1 MFRSSLCRLLVA
13 AATLMLSSAFTPH
26 AMCADAPAGAP
37 PAAAAAAAPSADQ
50 QKAMADAWAAA
61 AKPGPEHEW
70 LAKSFAGDWDAAVK
84 FVGAGGSGES
94 HGAMHCK
101 TILGGRFVQFDY
113 DGNMDTPDGKTT
125 PFKGMG
131 VGAYDNGK
139 KKFVNFWIDEMST
152 GTMVTE
158 GTREGNV
165 LTMDGQ
171 TTEPTSGQ
179 AMKVREVVTVID
191 DTHHKYELYMTGP
204 DGTLGKVMEI
214 VYTKK
219 G

>member
-1 MFRSSLCRLLVA
+1 MSRSSLRRLF
-13 AATLMLSSAFTPH
+13 AATAMLVSSAALTPR
-26 AMCADAPAGAP
+26 AIAADAPA
-37 PAAAAAAAPSADQ
+37 AAAAPAAAPSADQ

-84 FVGAGGSGES
+84 FVGAGGGGES
-94 HGAMHCK
+94 HGVMHCK

-113 DGNMDTPDGKTT
+113 DGNMDGPDGKPT

-139 KKFVNFWIDEMST
+139 KKFVSYWIDEMST
-152 GTMVTE
+152 GTMLTE
-158 GTREGNV
+158 GTRDGNV

-179 AMKVREVVTVID
+179 PMKVREVVTVTD
-191 DTHHKYELYMTGP
+191 DSHHKYELYMTGP

-214 VYTKK
+214 MYTKK